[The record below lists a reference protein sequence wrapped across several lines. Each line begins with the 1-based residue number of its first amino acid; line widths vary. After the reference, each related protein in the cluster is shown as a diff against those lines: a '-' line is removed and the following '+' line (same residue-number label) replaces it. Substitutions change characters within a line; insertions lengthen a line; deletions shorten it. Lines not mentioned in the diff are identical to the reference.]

1 MMGATMSDSTSDSN
15 SGQPTAARTSVPP
28 GACDCHMHVFDGP
41 FPPDTTVP
49 FAAPQATVAQYRQM
63 QATLG
68 LQRVVVVQ
76 ANGYRFDNGHV
87 LAALAELGDAARGVV
102 VVAPD
107 TAEAELA
114 RLTALGV
121 RGVRLHMLPGGAL
134 GWPALAEVA
143 ARVRPFGWHVQ
154 VQFDGHS
161 LPEHLADLEALP
173 VDCVIDHLG
182 KFLGNGPPAPDA
194 PAARALLRLLDRG
207 RCWVKLSGP
216 YESSRLPA
224 PGYADVLPL
233 ARALVAT
240 HPERC
245 VWASNWPH
253 PMRDP
258 RPSDAALLDLLQAWA
273 DDDATRRRILV
284 DNPAR
289 LYGFGPVPPTPAS
302 PARTPGT
309 T

>member
-1 MMGATMSDSTSDSN
+1 MSEAVSPR
-15 SGQPTAARTSVPP
+15 QPAAPRTRVPP
-28 GACDCHMHVFDGP
+28 GACDCHMHVFAGP

-49 FAAPQATVAQYRQM
+49 FAAPQATLAQYRQM
-63 QATLG
+63 QAALG

-76 ANGYRFDNGHV
+76 ANGYRFDNRHV
-87 LAALAELGDAARGVV
+87 LATLAELGDTARGIVV
-102 VVAPD
+102 IAPD

-114 RLTALGV
+114 RLTTLGV

-143 ARVRPFGWHVQ
+143 ARVQPFGWHVQ
-154 VQFDGHS
+154 VQFDGHT
-161 LPEHLADLEALP
+161 LPEHLAELEALP
-173 VDCVIDHLG
+173 VPCVIDHLG
-182 KFLGNGPPAPDA
+182 KFLGDGPPAADA
-194 PAARALLRLLDRG
+194 PAFRALLRLLDGG
-207 RCWVKLSGP
+207 RCWVKLSAP
-216 YESSRLPA
+216 YESSRLA
-224 PGYADVLPL
+224 EAGYADVLPL
-233 ARALVAT
+233 ARALVAS

-273 DDDATRRRILV
+273 DDDATRQRILV

-289 LYGFGPVPPTPAS
+289 LYGFDGALPAQTPSA
-302 PARTPGT
+302 
-309 T
+309 

>member
-1 MMGATMSDSTSDSN
+1 MDATRSDAV
-15 SGQPTAARTSVPP
+15 QTAAPRTTAPP

-41 FPPDTTVP
+41 FPPDMTAP
-49 FAAPQATVAQYRQM
+49 FAAPQATLAQYRQM
-63 QATLG
+63 QAALG

-76 ANGYRFDNGHV
+76 ANGYRFDNRHV
-87 LAALAELGDAARGVV
+87 LSALAELGDAARGVV

-134 GWPALAEVA
+134 GWPVLAEVA

-154 VQFDGHS
+154 VQCDGHT
-161 LPEHLADLEALP
+161 LPEHLAELESLP

-182 KFLGNGPPAPDA
+182 KFLGDGPPAPDA
-194 PAARALLRLLDRG
+194 PAFRALLRLLDRG

-224 PGYADVLPL
+224 PDYADVRPL
-233 ARALVAT
+233 ARALVAS

-258 RPSDAALLDLLQAWA
+258 PPSNAALLDLLQAWA
-273 DDDATRRRILV
+273 DDDATRARILV
-284 DNPAR
+284 DNPAH
-289 LYGFGPVPPTPAS
+289 LYGFMSARPAPAS
-302 PARTPGT
+302 TARTPST

>member
-1 MMGATMSDSTSDSN
+1 
-15 SGQPTAARTSVPP
+15 
-28 GACDCHMHVFDGP
+28 
-41 FPPDTTVP
+41 
-49 FAAPQATVAQYRQM
+49 M

-76 ANGYRFDNGHV
+76 ANGYRFDNAHV
-87 LAALAELGDAARGVV
+87 LSALAQLGESARGVV

-107 TAEAELA
+107 TPEPELQ

-134 GWPALAEVA
+134 QWPELPEVA

-154 VQFDGHS
+154 VQCDGHTLPAHFAALQAVQS
-161 LPEHLADLEALP
+161 LG

-182 KFLGNGPPAPDA
+182 KFLGDGPPTPDA
-194 PAARALLRLLDRG
+194 PAFRALLRLLDGG
-207 RCWVKLSGP
+207 RCWIKLSGP
-216 YESSRLPA
+216 YESSRRPA
-224 PGYADVLPL
+224 PDHDDVLPL
-233 ARALVAT
+233 ARALVAS

-258 RPSDAALLDLLQAWA
+258 PPSDAALLDLLGAWA
-273 DDDATRRRILV
+273 DDEATRQRILV

-289 LYGFGPVPPTPAS
+289 LYGFQRTGPAVAS
-302 PARTPGT
+302 ASA
-309 T
+309 

>member
-1 MMGATMSDSTSDSN
+1 MGGTMSEAI
-15 SGQPTAARTSVPP
+15 PPAAPRTPVPP

-41 FPPDTTVP
+41 FPSDTTVP
-49 FAAPQATVAQYRQM
+49 FAAQQATLAQYRQM
-63 QATLG
+63 QAALG

-76 ANGYRFDNGHV
+76 ANGYRFDNRHV
-87 LAALAELGDAARGVV
+87 LVALAELGDTARGVV

-107 TAEAELA
+107 TPEAELA
-114 RLTALGV
+114 RLASLGV

-134 GWPALAEVA
+134 GWPVLAEVA
-143 ARVRPFGWHVQ
+143 ARVHPFGWHVQ
-154 VQFDGHS
+154 VQFDGHT
-161 LPEHLADLEALP
+161 LPDHLAELEALP
-173 VDCVIDHLG
+173 VPCVIDHLG
-182 KFLGNGPPAPDA
+182 KFLGEGPPTPDA
-194 PAARALLRLLDRG
+194 PAFRALLRLLDRG

-216 YESSRLPA
+216 YESSCSPA
-224 PGYADVLPL
+224 PGYADVRPL
-233 ARALVAT
+233 ARALVAS

-273 DDDATRRRILV
+273 DDDATRERILV

-289 LYGFGPVPPTPAS
+289 LYGFESAWPAQAS
-302 PARTPGT
+302 PARTPRT